1 MIQSRVLCF
10 GVLVL
15 MGLFQSSAYG
25 REAVFLDIAETVQ
38 RNSYLYHECFGMA
51 PKEVAETTFLK
62 IWCTDDSLHKEI
74 AKIEKQ
80 IRFIQMKQGSY
91 VFGFHSLE
99 SCVEVPDPRTCIV
112 NVAQALKA
120 RAVRTSES
128 TKAVYAD
135 KGDPGRAQKLLD
147 EVIGEYRHEFQN
159 TRLDDETYQSENS
172 LIFYPVSERA
182 AYLSLK
188 YEFPNGHQCRI
199 DGVVE
204 FKSDERWI
212 LHDTDEANVC
222 FLSASFEPERI
233 VFSDPDDTCRKHCS
247 AKASLDG
254 VEMLKINRREIE
266 SSDRLLTSKTYQ
278 SKVRTYLHR
287 SK

>member
-1 MIQSRVLCF
+1 LIQSRLTWF
-10 GVLVL
+10 STLVL
-15 MGLFQSSAYG
+15 IGLFQSPGYG
-25 REAVFLDIAETVQ
+25 REAVFPDIADTVQ

-51 PKEVAETTFLK
+51 PKEVADTPFLK

-74 AKIEKQ
+74 AKIEKK
-80 IRFIQMKQGSY
+80 IHFIQMKQGSY

-99 SCVEVPDPRTCIV
+99 ECVGASEPRTCIV

-120 RAVRTSES
+120 RAVRTAES

-135 KGDPGRAQKLLD
+135 KGDLGRAQRLLA
-147 EVIGEYRHEFQN
+147 EVVGEYRHEFEN
-159 TRLDDETYQSENS
+159 IRFGDETYQSENS
-172 LIFYPVSERA
+172 LIFYPVSELA

-188 YEFPNGHQCRI
+188 YEFPNGHQCRL
-199 DGVVE
+199 DGVFE

-212 LHDTDEANVC
+212 LHDADEANVC

-233 VFSDPDDTCRKHCS
+233 VFSDPDDTCRKFCS
-247 AKASLDG
+247 AKAGLDG

-266 SSDRLLTSKTYQ
+266 NSDRLLTSKTYR